1 MSSRTPDGT
10 EPVPGSGLDRRAFL
24 RNLSLGVS
32 GAALAGVPGLSPTR
46 ALAADAPLTYAFWP
60 FGDQIIADDAKIF
73 AEQYGR
79 TVNLQPIT
87 GDYSAALET
96 KLAAHQPFDLF
107 RAQRGQASR
116 WFAAKW
122 IRPIDDLPDLDKI
135 SKEEFPGIGADARSW
150 PDGKRI
156 GLTYYNGGPFCL
168 FRNEKVL
175 SAGGYK
181 VGANVDDY
189 PKTWDEVYKQAVDL
203 KKKGIVENPILFPWV
218 KSWTGTPWALYAH
231 CYSEGETLV
240 DDDMRATFS
249 KDTPLLRVLSDW
261 RRWWDEDLVPKAI
274 LSWQEPQMQNSWMK
288 GLHAFHFYTDYN
300 SFQYS
305 DPKNSD
311 QAAFFNMNP
320 MVPGET
326 HGTTLV
332 GHALHCMTNTKR
344 TDAELAAAFDLM
356 KFYSWRD
363 KKGDFL
369 VHKAWAKLANLEVPF
384 PAVYDDPDVKAA
396 IMKWM
401 YPPLAN
407 ENYKWLFEGRQ
418 KAVAGKQLKAP
429 WLQQWEV
436 ATQQMIEDEMLLK
449 GTIKP
454 AEVVTAMRDNWD
466 KLRSKY
472 TKT

>member
-1 MSSRTPDGT
+1 MNSTTS
-10 EPVPGSGLDRRAFL
+10 VPADSLGSDLRRRDFI
-24 RNLSLGVS
+24 RNVSVGVS
-32 GAALAGVPGLSPTR
+32 GAALASAVGLAPLR
-46 ALAADAPLTYAFWP
+46 ARAADASLTYAFWP

-73 AEQYGR
+73 TEQYGWP
-79 TVNLQPIT
+79 VNLQPIT

-96 KLAAHQPFDLF
+96 KLAARQPFDLF

-122 IRPIDDLPDLDKI
+122 IRPIDDLPELDLITKQ
-135 SKEEFPGIGADARSW
+135 EFPGIGADARSW
-150 PDGKRI
+150 PDHKRI
-156 GLTYYNGGPFCL
+156 GLTYYNGGPFCM

-175 SAGGYK
+175 AAGGYMAT
-181 VGANVDDY
+181 ANVGDY
-189 PKTWDEVYKQAVDL
+189 PKSWEDIYKQAVDL
-203 KKKGIVENPILFPWV
+203 KKKGIVENPILPPWY
-218 KSWTGTPWALYAH
+218 KAWTGTPWALYAH
-231 CYSEGETLV
+231 CFSEGETLI
-240 DDDMRATFS
+240 DDDMKATFS
-249 KDTPLLRVLSDW
+249 HDTPLLRVLTDW

-274 LSWQEPQMQNSWMK
+274 LSWQEPQMVNSWMK

-311 QAAFFNMNP
+311 FAAYFNMNP
-320 MVPGET
+320 LMPGET

-332 GHALHCMTNTKR
+332 GHALHCMTNSKR
-344 TDAELAAAFDLM
+344 SDDELMRAWQLM

-363 KKGDFL
+363 KTGDL
-369 VHKAWAKLANLEVPF
+369 RVHKAWARLANLEVPF
-384 PAVYDDPDVKAA
+384 AEVYDDPEVKTA
-396 IMKWM
+396 ILKWM

-429 WLQQWEV
+429 WLLQWEV
-436 ATQQMIEDEMLLK
+436 PMQQMIESEMLLK
-449 GTIKP
+449 GTVKP
-454 AEVVTAMRDNWD
+454 AEVVTFMRDSWE